1 MAGTS
6 EFGVAGQRPDFYR
19 FHQGD
24 RVLPFADA
32 EYEARLSKLR
42 AVMAEVGV
50 DACVLTS
57 MHNVAYYSGFLYCS
71 FGRPYAQVV
80 TATETVTFSAG
91 IDAAQPWR
99 RGYGDNI
106 TYTDWQRNNYWRAIQ
121 SVTGSGKVIG
131 FEGDHISYTQLGLLD
146 EFLSPSGKKD
156 IAPTTM
162 RLRMH
167 KSAAEIE
174 LIRAGA
180 ATADVGGYAIK
191 DAIKAGVREIDV
203 AMAGRDAMELE
214 IAKRF
219 PESEI
224 RDTWVWFQSGI
235 NTDGAHN
242 PVTCRKLQR
251 GDILSLNTFPMISGY
266 YTALERTLFVEEV
279 DAASLKVWEANVA
292 AHEYGMSLL
301 KPGVSCAEVTHKIN
315 DFFAERDL
323 LQYRTFGYGHSFG
336 VLSHYY
342 GREAGL
348 ELREDIDTMLEPGMV
363 ISMEPMLTIPEGQPG
378 AGGYREHDILVI
390 TEDGNENITGYPYG
404 PDFNVVG

>member
-1 MAGTS
+1 M
-6 EFGVAGQRPDFYR
+6 ERPQHYR
-19 FHQGD
+19 FHQGEKA
-24 RVLPFADA
+24 LPFSDA
-32 EYEARLSKLR
+32 EYEARLTKLR
-42 AVMAEVGV
+42 ASMAAQGI
-50 DACVLTS
+50 DACLLAS
-57 MHNVAYYSGFLYCS
+57 MHNVAYYSGFLYCA

-80 TATETVTFSAG
+80 TATETITFSAG

-131 FEGDHISYTQLGLLD
+131 FEGDHLSVAQMRLLD
-146 EFLSPSGKKD
+146 EFLTPSAKKD
-156 IAPTTM
+156 IATTTM

-191 DAIKAGVREIDV
+191 DAIKAGAREIDV

-214 IAKRF
+214 IAKNF
-219 PESEI
+219 PNSEI

-242 PVTCRKLQR
+242 PVTCRQLER

-279 DAASLKVWEANVA
+279 DPASLKIWEANVA
-292 AHEYGMSLL
+292 AHELGISLL
-301 KPGVSCAEVTHKIN
+301 KPGASCAEVTHKIN

-323 LQYRTFGYGHSFG
+323 LKYRSFGYGHSFG

-348 ELREDIDTMLEPGMV
+348 ELREDIDTVLEPGMV
-363 ISMEPMLTIPEGQPG
+363 ISMEPMLTIPDGQPG

-390 TEDGNENITGYPYG
+390 KEDGNENITGYPYG
-404 PDFNVVG
+404 PEFNVVG

>member
-1 MAGTS
+1 M
-6 EFGVAGQRPDFYR
+6 ERPQHYR
-19 FHQGD
+19 FHQGQKT
-24 RVLPFADA
+24 LPFSDA

-42 AVMAEVGV
+42 AQMAERGI

-57 MHNVAYYSGFLYCS
+57 MHNVAYYSGFLYCA

-106 TYTDWQRNNYWRAIQ
+106 TYTDWQRNNYWRAIL
-121 SVTGSGKVIG
+121 SVTGSGKKIG
-131 FEGDHISYTQLGLLD
+131 FEGDHISIAQMALLD
-146 EFLSPSGKKD
+146 EFLTPEAKTD
-156 IAPTTM
+156 IAPITM
-162 RLRMH
+162 RLRLH
-167 KSAAEIE
+167 KSAAEID

-180 ATADVGGYAIK
+180 ATADVGGYAIRE
-191 DAIKAGVREIDV
+191 AIKEGAREIDV

-214 IAKRF
+214 IARRF
-219 PESEI
+219 PNSEI

-242 PVTCRKLQR
+242 PVTCRALKR

-266 YTALERTLFVEEV
+266 YTALERTLFVGEV
-279 DAASLKVWEANVA
+279 DAESLRIWEANIA
-292 AHEYGMSLL
+292 AHELGISLL
-301 KPGVSCAEVTHKIN
+301 KPGASCAEVTHQIN
-315 DFFAERDL
+315 DFFAARDL
-323 LQYRTFGYGHSFG
+323 LQYRSFGYGHSFG

-348 ELREDIDTMLEPGMV
+348 ELREDIDTVLEAGMV
-363 ISMEPMLTIPEGQPG
+363 ISMEPMLTIPDGQPG

-390 TEDGNENITGYPYG
+390 GETGNENITGYPYG
-404 PDFNVVG
+404 PEFNVVD

>member
-1 MAGTS
+1 M
-6 EFGVAGQRPDFYR
+6 ERPQHYR
-19 FHQGD
+19 FHQGEKT
-24 RVLPFADA
+24 LPFSDA
-32 EYEARLSKLR
+32 EYEARLQKLR
-42 AVMAEVGV
+42 AIMVSEGIN
-50 DACVLTS
+50 ACVLTS
-57 MHNVAYYSGFLYCS
+57 MHNVAYYSGFLYCA

-106 TYTDWQRNNYWRAIQ
+106 TYTDWQRNNYWRAVQ

-131 FEGDHISYTQLGLLD
+131 FESDHLSIAQMAHLD
-146 EFLSPSGKKD
+146 AFLAPSAKKD
-156 IAPTTM
+156 IAIATM

-174 LIRAGA
+174 LIRGGA

-214 IAKRF
+214 IARRF

-251 GDILSLNTFPMISGY
+251 GDILSLNAFPMISGY
-266 YTALERTLFVEEV
+266 YTALERTLFVETV
-279 DAASLKVWEANVA
+279 DEASLKIWEANVA

-301 KPGVSCAEVTHKIN
+301 KPGATCAEVTHKIN
-315 DFFAERDL
+315 EFFAERDL
-323 LQYRTFGYGHSFG
+323 LQFRTFGYGHSFG

-348 ELREDIDTMLEPGMV
+348 ELREDIDTVLEPGMV

-390 TEDGNENITGYPYG
+390 TEDGYENITGYPYG

>member
-1 MAGTS
+1 MD
-6 EFGVAGQRPDFYR
+6 RPQHYR

-24 RVLPFADA
+24 KVLPFADA
-32 EYEARLSKLR
+32 EYETRLTKLR
-42 AVMAEVGV
+42 NSMADLGV
-50 DACVLTS
+50 DACVFTS
-57 MHNVAYYSGFLYCS
+57 MHNIAYYSGFLYCA
-71 FGRPYAQVV
+71 FGRPYALVV
-80 TATETVTFSAG
+80 TATDNVTMSAG
-91 IDAAQPWR
+91 IDAAQPFR

-121 SVTGSGKVIG
+121 SVAGSGKVIG
-131 FEGDHISYTQLGLLD
+131 YEGDHLSLAQKALMD
-146 EFLSPSGKKD
+146 EFLTPKASMD

-162 RLRMH
+162 KQRMH
-167 KSAAEIE
+167 KSAAEID

-180 ATADVGGYAIK
+180 NVADVGGYAIK
-191 DAIKAGVREIDV
+191 DAIKVGVREIDV

-219 PESEI
+219 PDAEY

-242 PVTCRKLQR
+242 PVTSRKLER

-266 YTALERTLFVEEV
+266 YTALERTMFVGDV
-279 DAASLKVWEANVA
+279 DDASLKIWEANVA

-301 KPGVSCAEVTHKIN
+301 VPGATCSEVTHKIN
-315 DFFAERDL
+315 NFFAERDL

-348 ELREDIDTMLEPGMV
+348 ELREDVDTVLEPGMV
-363 ISMEPMLTIPEGQPG
+363 ISMEPMLTIGEGNAG

-390 TEDGNENITGYPYG
+390 NEDGNENITGYPYG

>member
-1 MAGTS
+1 M
-6 EFGVAGQRPDFYR
+6 ERPQHYR
-19 FHQGD
+19 FHQGQKT
-24 RVLPFADA
+24 LPFSDA

-42 AVMAEVGV
+42 AQMAEMGV

-57 MHNVAYYSGFLYCS
+57 MHNVAYYSGFLYCA

-80 TATETVTFSAG
+80 TATETCTFSAG

-121 SVTGSGKVIG
+121 TVTGSGKVIG
-131 FEGDHISYTQLGLLD
+131 FEGDHMSYAQLGLLD
-146 EFLSPSGKKD
+146 AFLSPSAKTD
-156 IAPTTM
+156 IAPITM
-162 RLRMH
+162 KLRMQ
-167 KSAAEIE
+167 KSPAEIE

-191 DAIKAGVREIDV
+191 DAIKAGVREVDV

-214 IAKRF
+214 IARRF
-219 PESEI
+219 PDSEI

-242 PVTCRKLQR
+242 PVTCRKLER

-279 DAASLKVWEANVA
+279 DAASLKIWEANAA
-292 AHEYGMSLL
+292 AHELGISLL
-301 KPGVSCAEVTHKIN
+301 QPGASCSEITHKIN
-315 DFFAERDL
+315 EFFAERDL
-323 LQYRTFGYGHSFG
+323 LQYRSFGYGHSFG

-348 ELREDIDTMLEPGMV
+348 ELREDIDTVLEPGMV

-390 TEDGNENITGYPYG
+390 GEDGNENITGYPYG
-404 PDFNVVG
+404 PEFNVVG